1 MFNRGNF
8 KAALHDRAVA
18 EQISSHAM
26 PRRQNAIKQKKPEAE
41 TAQQPKSEWTRLDTL
56 PLIWD
61 PIPLKGTLWEPPLRA
76 LCTRDSPGCS
86 LEAST
91 SKLQAY
97 CLTRTGRRTRLG
109 PQSCPWAVQWC
120 LPYWLRGLGTVRKFE
135 VRTVSRTVSNW
146 SQQSVQNR
154 QAEVRHT
161 SEGSGASGVRL
172 LARPRPRG
180 RPKRIT
186 TLLTSVHNGYI
197 TYTKSIKPSCIA
209 INANWSCSL
218 VVVLVVAVTGWWWR
232 IPGRRSRTKVGPVDH
247 GSGSCGC
254 IVTRHESQVSANAF
268 ALRSSYS
275 PASQWPERS
284 TSLESWLGV

>member
-1 MFNRGNF
+1 M
-8 KAALHDRAVA
+8 
-18 EQISSHAM
+18 
-26 PRRQNAIKQKKPEAE
+26 
-41 TAQQPKSEWTRLDTL
+41 
-56 PLIWD
+56 
-61 PIPLKGTLWEPPLRA
+61 
-76 LCTRDSPGCS
+76 
-86 LEAST
+86 
-91 SKLQAY
+91 
-97 CLTRTGRRTRLG
+97 
-109 PQSCPWAVQWC
+109 
-120 LPYWLRGLGTVRKFE
+120 RKFE

-146 SQQSVQNR
+146 SQQQSVQNR
-154 QAEVRHT
+154 KAEVRHT

-186 TLLTSVHNGYI
+186 TLLTQWLYNLY
-197 TYTKSIKPSCIA
+197 KSIKLSCIA
-209 INANWSCSL
+209 INTNWSCSL

-232 IPGRRSRTKVGPVDH
+232 IPGWRSRTKVGPVDH
-247 GSGSCGC
+247 GSGSCGDGKCYVLSASSICCFTC